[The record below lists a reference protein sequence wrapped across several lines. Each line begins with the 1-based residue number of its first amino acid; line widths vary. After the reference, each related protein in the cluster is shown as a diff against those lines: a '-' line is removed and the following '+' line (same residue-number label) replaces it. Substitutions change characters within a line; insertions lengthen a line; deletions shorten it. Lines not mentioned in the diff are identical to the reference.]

1 MPLSKK
7 ELKDIKNKIRVNNPE
22 VVQNI
27 QNRKKVVTSN
37 NTPSS
42 NRGGTKR
49 VFMTNTRRK
58 TKSVVRWNFNVNDL
72 VEVNPN
78 KFISSSRENI
88 TFGLI
93 VSDFVFHTE
102 RVERNN
108 FFVLVE
114 NTVYQLDGK
123 YLRKV

>member
-7 ELKDIKNKIRVNNPE
+7 ELKDIKNKIRSNNPE

-27 QNRKKVVTSN
+27 QKRKKVISSNTSIN
-37 NTPSS
+37 I
-42 NRGGTKR
+42 NRGGTKK
-49 VFMTNTRRK
+49 VFMSNSKRK
-58 TKSVVRWNFNVNDL
+58 TKNVIRWNFNVNDL
-72 VEVNPN
+72 VEVNIN
-78 KFISSSRENI
+78 NSKSIENI

-102 RVERNN
+102 KVEKNN

-114 NTVYQLDGK
+114 NTVYRLDGK